1 MFCPGCGQ
9 QPASDRIRYCTHC
22 GFALK
27 QLTDFLSN
35 EAPPTTTRQFDITLG
50 AGLMLVGT
58 LKMALFALTTGDT
71 IWGEAWAVGLLL
83 LGLFY
88 GVLQLFFLLS
98 PRQRGLSLG
107 ATLMF
112 LSSLAVL
119 PVTAVFHGLGAILV
133 GVVAIPLILFWSR
146 LAQAFYK
153 LFFEKKEPAVESHRL
168 PTQPPAILE
177 PVKSVT
183 QAEVETQRMKPVGVA
198 SALSITENTTG
209 LLEK

>member
-71 IWGEAWAVGLLL
+71 IWGEA
-83 LGLFY
+83 Y